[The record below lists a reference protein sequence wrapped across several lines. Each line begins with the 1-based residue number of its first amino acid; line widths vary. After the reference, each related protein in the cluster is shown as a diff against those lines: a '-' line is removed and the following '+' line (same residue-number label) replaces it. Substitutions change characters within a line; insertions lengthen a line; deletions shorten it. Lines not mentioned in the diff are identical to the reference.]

1 MRDSNPETV
10 RRVTE
15 AMLQMG
21 KLEVA
26 KLEEAAAAGAR
37 A

>member
-1 MRDSNPETV
+1 MRDPDSEIV

-26 KLEEAAAAGAR
+26 ELEDAAAGAR